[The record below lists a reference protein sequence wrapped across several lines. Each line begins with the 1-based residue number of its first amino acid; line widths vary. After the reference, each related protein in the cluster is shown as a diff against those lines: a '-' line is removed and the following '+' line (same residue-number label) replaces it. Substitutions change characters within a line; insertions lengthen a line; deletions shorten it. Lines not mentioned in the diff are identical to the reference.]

1 LHDPPK
7 FTQIVFYWFEN
18 IYLSSGSSD
27 AGKAS
32 MMDGADQTFMKP
44 LRHSDRMPFVI
55 LSPKTDEKMSPKV
68 SDGE

>member
-1 LHDPPK
+1 
-7 FTQIVFYWFEN
+7 
-18 IYLSSGSSD
+18 
-27 AGKAS
+27 
-32 MMDGADQTFMKP
+32 MMDVADQTFTKP